1 MSAELFRAVVNPYA
15 GCYLGPEQLL
25 PLLQSMDSASA
36 VTLFSQ
42 KLQASVAAW
51 QPLYQ
56 LVWLELPASAAVLI
70 PVALAQGFD
79 FHHCQPQQLMLV
91 KKLQP
96 QAYLPLAA
104 THSVGVGGLV
114 WSGDREHR
122 GQVLMVQEQPLPGQ
136 AAGYFKLPGGMV
148 EPKEHLVQAVQREV
162 LEETGVSAE
171 FAGVLGLRHHHQGQ
185 FGASNLYL
193 VAVLYAGSPG
203 GLPQLAPQAAEI
215 ASARWFWPEEYLAD
229 DQAHPYNKLL
239 LSRALAAPLWS
250 DTKIASYRARHDD
263 YEIFIAAATEAA
275 SRC

>member
-15 GCYLGPEQLL
+15 GCYLGAEQLL
-25 PLLQSMDSASA
+25 PLLQSMDSVSA
-36 VTLFSQ
+36 VAVFRQ
-42 KLQASVAAW
+42 RLQASLVAW

-56 LVWLELPASAAVLI
+56 LVWLDLPASAAVLI
-70 PVALAQGFD
+70 PAALAQGFE

-104 THSVGVGGLV
+104 THSIGVGALV
-114 WSGDREHR
+114 WSGDRQNR
-122 GQVLMVQEQPLPGQ
+122 GQVLMVQEQPLAGQ

-171 FAGVLGLRHHHQGQ
+171 FAGMLGLRHHHQGQ
-185 FGASNLYL
+185 FGASNIYL
-193 VAVLYAGSPG
+193 VCVLYAGSPAV
-203 GLPQLAPQAAEI
+203 LPALSPQVGEI
-215 ASARWFWPEEYLAD
+215 AMARWFWPEEYLSD
-229 DQAHPYNKLL
+229 EKAHTYNKLL

-250 DTKIASYRARHDD
+250 DTKIAQYRARHDD
-263 YEIFIAAATEAA
+263 YEIFIAAATEAET
-275 SRC
+275 R

>member
-36 VTLFSQ
+36 VTVFSQ

-70 PVALAQGFD
+70 PVALAQGFE

-104 THSVGVGGLV
+104 THSIGVGALV
-114 WSGDREHR
+114 WSGDRQNR

-162 LEETGVSAE
+162 LEETGVSAQ
-171 FAGVLGLRHHHQGQ
+171 FAGLLGLRHHHQGQ

-193 VAVLYAGSPG
+193 ICVLYANSPQV
-203 GLPQLAPQAAEI
+203 LPLLSPQVGEI
-215 ASARWFWPEEYLAD
+215 ACARWFWPEEYLND
-229 DQAHPYNKLL
+229 EKAHPYNKLL

-250 DTKIASYRARHDD
+250 DTKIAQYRARHDD
-263 YEIFIAAATEAA
+263 YEIFIAAASEATTN
-275 SRC
+275 